1 MHANKI
7 HVSHAHHPRSAKAA
21 IKDIEKAAAGPSR
34 TSVDSFATLPL
45 DDDVEEEEEEESG
58 VAMGVV
64 GS

>member
-1 MHANKI
+1 MC
-7 HVSHAHHPRSAKAA
+7 HAHYPRSAKAA

-34 TSVDSFATLPL
+34 TFADSFPTLPL
-45 DDDVEEEEEEESG
+45 DDDVEDEEEEDSG